1 MDLDKFSARRHTPEQ
16 RRADAGE
23 ALAHIVHAIRSHSTT
38 GQAGR
43 LVRFL
48 AGLYNSAEYPFELAD
63 LRGLDRRLQ
72 DACLT
77 YLEYDV
83 LGEKE
88 VHHYIPGGAKQLNAW
103 IVDYGLRPAEPTLQR
118 FAKAEQLQRE
128 RGVDVHGKLVTY
140 GNAPGYR
147 DINLIFDLQP
157 FDSTESTRVDVRVSA
172 KDSIDIL
179 SHIVDVNRGAW
190 RGSKRPIDAGENE
203 QRPAWIDKLG

>member
-1 MDLDKFSARRHTPEQ
+1 MDLDKLSARRHSTEQ
-16 RRADAGE
+16 RRADAHE
-23 ALAHIVHAIRSHSTT
+23 ALAHIVHAIRSHPTT

-48 AGLYNSAEYPFELAD
+48 AGLYNSSDYPFELTD

-88 VHHYIPGGAKQLNAW
+88 VHNYIPGGAMQLNQW

-118 FAKAEQLQRE
+118 FAKVEERQRE
-128 RGVDVHGKLVTY
+128 RGVYAHGSLVTY

-147 DINLIFDLQP
+147 DVTLTFDLQP
-157 FDSTESTRVDVRVSA
+157 LGEEATLRVEVRVSA
-172 KDSIDIL
+172 EDAMTVL
-179 SHIVDVNRGAW
+179 RHIVDVNRTAW
-190 RGSKRPIDAGENE
+190 SGGKRPIDAAEVE
-203 QRPAWIDKLG
+203 KRPAWLDRL